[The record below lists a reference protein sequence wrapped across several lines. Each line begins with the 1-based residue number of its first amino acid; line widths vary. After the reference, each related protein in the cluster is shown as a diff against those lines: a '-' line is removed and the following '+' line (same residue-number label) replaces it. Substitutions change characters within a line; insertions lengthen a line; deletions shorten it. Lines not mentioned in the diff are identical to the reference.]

1 MLRQVVRK
9 LYLMCQMQWKLL
21 GIVQQQKQRL
31 DNRKITE
38 LGFKARYDIETGIS
52 RTLKIME
59 E

>member
-1 MLRQVVRK
+1 
-9 LYLMCQMQWKLL
+9 MCQMQWKAA
-21 GIVQQQKQRL
+21 GYSTATKARL